1 MAKITS
7 APVKSEKK
15 VLREQI
21 EKKLQK
27 TFSTLKK
34 TVGKKKF
41 DEHVKKASKV
51 LAKGLTKKP
60 KLIKKVESEI
70 PA

>member
-1 MAKITS
+1 MANLKIT
-7 APVKSEKK
+7 PVKSEKK

-27 TFSTLKK
+27 TFSQLKK

-41 DEHVKKASKV
+41 DDHVKKASKV

-60 KLIKKVESEI
+60 KMIKKAESKL
-70 PA
+70 PV

>member
-1 MAKITS
+1 MAKLKV

-27 TFSTLKK
+27 TFSPLKK

-41 DEHVKKASKV
+41 DDHVKKASKV
-51 LAKGLTKKP
+51 LVKGFTKKP
-60 KLIKKVESEI
+60 KVIKKAESKL

>member
-1 MAKITS
+1 MAKLKV

-27 TFSTLKK
+27 TFSALKRQ
-34 TVGKKKF
+34 
-41 DEHVKKASKV
+41 KV
-51 LAKGLTKKP
+51 NYRHNNY
-60 KLIKKVESEI
+60 
-70 PA
+70 